1 VEFFSIGVLQHS
13 PGVLFDLEPFEDYGR
28 AMESGS

>member
-1 VEFFSIGVLQHS
+1 VEFFSFGAFQRS